1 MSNRVEPPYPT
12 SHAIEDMMSK
22 TGDFRTAIIDALD
35 DNVDAKVMGYDHH
48 FAGDHKGKENLGKN
62 FAGEF
67 ASMID
72 AEKVQYEVF
81 NVVGGGESPWAA
93 IEAKAV
99 GKTKTGI
106 RQPYFFR
113 FMSFHDLANT
123 QTLEVVADRRDDVG
137 KKLDHDHAYVVRF
150 NGQGKIVKL
159 RAYLDTH
166 HLHKHAVDQGKSSA

>member
-1 MSNRVEPPYPT
+1 MNKP
-12 SHAIEDMMSK
+12 
-22 TGDFRTAIIDALD
+22 GDFRAAILDALD
-35 DNVDAKVMGYDHH
+35 DNVDAKVMGYDHY

-67 ASMID
+67 ASIID
-72 AEKVQYEVF
+72 ADKVQYEVL

-106 RQPYFFR
+106 RQAFYFFLSL
-113 FMSFHDLANT
+113 SFHDLSNT
-123 QTLEVVADRRDDVG
+123 REVVANKRDDAG
-137 KKLDHDHAYVVRF
+137 KKFDHDHAYVVRF

-166 HLHKHAVDQGKSSA
+166 HVHKHAVDQGKSSA